1 VKGFSDNGYESSLK
15 VIKTGERAII
25 PVTIQRG
32 RPTAHGSDLFFN
44 SLMKKI
50 LAINDTTMRMAK
62 KKLPLSLEVKP
73 GP

>member
-1 VKGFSDNGYESSLK
+1 
-15 VIKTGERAII
+15 
-25 PVTIQRG
+25 
-32 RPTAHGSDLFFN
+32 
-44 SLMKKI
+44 MKKI